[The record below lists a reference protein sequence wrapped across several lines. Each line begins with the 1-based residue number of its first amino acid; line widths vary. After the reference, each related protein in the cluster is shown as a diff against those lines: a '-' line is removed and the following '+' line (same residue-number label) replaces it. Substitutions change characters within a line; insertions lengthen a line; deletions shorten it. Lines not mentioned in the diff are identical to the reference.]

1 MSQTP
6 LYVKVAVVATLTV
19 MILAAAPSVLNLR
32 QQSIAQEEQPPL
44 TNFTSTEQQ
53 QQLKAGISFEIDNVT
68 FSDHTASVNGIQLH
82 YVIGGQGDPVVLL
95 HGWPQTW
102 YEWRHV
108 MPALAKNYTV
118 IVPDLRGLGESSK
131 PATGYDGRT
140 TAEDIHQ
147 LVSKL
152 GFNDIFLV
160 GHDFGVQ
167 VAYSYAAAHPNETK
181 RLVILDVPIAGIGPG
196 ENITGL
202 WWAQFHNVR
211 DIPEMLVAGHERE
224 YLTWFYRYS
233 CNPAAITDEDIDE
246 YVSHYSAPGGM
257 RAGFEYYRALSD
269 DIKQNKEYS
278 MTKLPMPVLVLGGEC
293 SFGTAAL
300 DSMRLLAT
308 DVRGSIIPNTGH
320 WIPEERP
327 DFLTNELVRFFND

>member
-1 MSQTP
+1 
-6 LYVKVAVVATLTV
+6 
-19 MILAAAPSVLNLR
+19 MILAAAPTVLNLR
-32 QQSIAQEEQPPL
+32 QRSIAQEQQPSQ

-53 QQLKAGISFEIDNVT
+53 QQEQEQLKAGISFKIDNVT

-82 YVIGGQGDPVVLL
+82 YVTGGQGDPVVLL

-131 PATGYDGRT
+131 PLTGYDGKT

-160 GHDFGVQ
+160 GHNFGVQ

-224 YLTWFYRYS
+224 YLTWFYKYS
-233 CNPAAITDEDIDE
+233 CNPAAITDEDINE

-293 SFGTAAL
+293 SFGSAAL
-300 DSMRLLAT
+300 DSMSLLAT
-308 DVRGSIIPNTGH
+308 DVRGSVIPDTGH

-327 DFLTNELVRFFND
+327 HFLINELARFFSD

>member
-1 MSQTP
+1 
-6 LYVKVAVVATLTV
+6 